1 MSANEIKRI
10 DARAL
15 KAQLH
20 DGGELALLDA
30 REELPFGRRHLL
42 MASCVPLSRLE
53 LLVDDLVPRRGARVV
68 WCDDGEGL
76 AARAAARMSALG
88 YQDVGWLDGG
98 VAAWEAAGFR
108 IYSGVHVPS
117 KAFAEVVEHEAG
129 TPWISAQDLQA
140 LIDRK
145 ADIAIYDS
153 RSYEEYHNNSIPTA
167 ISVPGAELVYRFA
180 DLTPSPDTTVIVN
193 CGGRTRSII
202 GAQSLINAGVRNKVV
217 SLKDGTMAWHLAD
230 LEVVHGATR
239 RPPEVSAHG
248 LQSALEA
255 AARVAARCGIAR
267 IDRRTLESWRAEA
280 TRRTLYVL
288 DVRSPEEYEAGHLR
302 GARSA
307 PGGQLVQ
314 ETDSHVATWGARVVL
329 VDDNG
334 VRATMTASWLKQM
347 GWPDVAVL
355 VAGPADGDWVTG
367 RHVPRVL
374 GLEATSAPAIDAMDL
389 RDRLAAGEVVVIDLD
404 LSRRYALGPYSRR
417 LVCDPV
423 APWRHPGE
431 SPGRSGDRADLGGRR
446 AGGAG
451 GGRAS
456 GGRVG
461 AGDDPHGGHAG
472 LDPGGIAARDRDHP
486 HGRPGRRRLPLAA
499 RARSEP
505 GRRDARVPDLGDQP
519 GQRYGQGRRSPLPR
533 GRRLRRDP
541 TMWVDDA
548 CAVAPGVRVARA
560 HRVPA
565 AGHQRR
571 EACSRTGSCTTAEIL
586 LTPASPL
593 HPVSRAHIDW
603 HQCEVRMNTS
613 IVLVDR

>member
-1 MSANEIKRI
+1 MSGKKIKCI

-20 DGGELALLDA
+20 DGGELTLLDA

-42 MASCVPLSRLE
+42 MASCIPLSRLE
-53 LLVDDLVPRRGARVV
+53 LLVDDLVPRRGTRVI

-76 AARAAARMSALG
+76 AARAAERMSVLG
-88 YQDVGWLDGG
+88 YHDVALLDGG
-98 VAAWEAAGFR
+98 IAAWEAAGFR

-129 TPWISAQDLQA
+129 TPWISVQDLQV

-145 ADIAIYDS
+145 ANIAIYDS

-217 SLKDGTMAWHLAD
+217 SLKDGTMAWHLAG
-230 LEVVHGATR
+230 LEVVRGATR

-248 LQSALEA
+248 LQSAVEA

-267 IDRRTLESWRAEA
+267 IDKRTLESWGAEA
-280 TRRTLYVL
+280 AQRSLYVL

-314 ETDSHVATWGARVVL
+314 ETDTHMATWGARVVL

-347 GWPDVAVL
+347 GWPDIAVL
-355 VAGPADGDWVTG
+355 AAGPGDGDWETG
-367 RHVPRVL
+367 PYVPRVP
-374 GLEATSAPAIDAMDL
+374 GLEAASAPQIDALDL
-389 RDRLAAGEVVVIDLD
+389 RDRLAADKVTVIDVN
-404 LSRRYALGPYSRR
+404 LSTRYALGHIPGAWFAIRSR
-417 LVCDPV
+417 LVAALAMLPSHQAIVLTSPDGALAALAAAELQAVASVPV
-423 APWRHPGE
+423 MTLA
-431 SPGRSGDRADLGGRR
+431 GGTQAWVR
-446 AGGAG
+446 AG
-451 GGRAS
+451 
-456 GGRVG
+456 
-461 AGDDPHGGHAG
+461 
-472 LDPGGIAARDRDHP
+472 
-486 HGRPGRRRLPLAA
+486 LPLERGAT
-499 RARSEP
+499 RMT
-505 GRRDARVPDLGDQP
+505 DQP
-519 GQRYGQGRRSPLPR
+519 DDVFLSPRERGQN
-533 GRRLRRDP
+533 
-541 TMWVDDA
+541 
-548 CAVAPGVRVARA
+548 
-560 HRVPA
+560 
-565 AGHQRR
+565 R
-571 EACSRTGSCTTAEIL
+571 EAAMREYLTWEINLVNDMAEDDDHRFRITT
-586 LTPASPL
+586 
-593 HPVSRAHIDW
+593 
-603 HQCEVRMNTS
+603 
-613 IVLVDR
+613 